1 MARLTIEVIAACF
14 CFAFGGLGD
23 ASAVL
28 ARGLAIGFGVVD
40 SDSGGLEKIVV
51 FDIHS
56 VGGDDVDGF
65 LQAVW
70 IACALDFANDFFVA
84 QVLV

>member
-1 MARLTIEVIAACF
+1 MEMVTTCF
-14 CFAFGGLGD
+14 CFAFSGLGD
-23 ASAVL
+23 ASAIF
-28 ARGLAIGFGVVD
+28 ARELAISLSVID
-40 SDSGGLEKIVV
+40 SDASGLEEIVV

-56 VGGDDVDGF
+56 VGSDDVDGF